1 LNLGHLD
8 FDIVS
13 DFDIRI
19 SDFASLG
26 TSTSV
31 ENALQIS
38 PFYAKQSQFPKSPNE
53 RKPSFNNGL

>member
-1 LNLGHLD
+1 LGHLD

-26 TSTSV
+26 NSTFV
-31 ENALQIS
+31 KNPLQIDS
-38 PFYAKQSQFPKSPNE
+38 FYAKQSQFPKSQVE
-53 RKPSFNNGL
+53 RKQSINKRI